1 MIGLNLYADFFIL
14 VLGLSIISYGLVVV
28 LSLIAENL
36 NPSLDLFVQKYH
48 FFIAILLAFIYANY
62 RNYEEFFF
70 DLIYINLLFLLFFSL
85 RILLIIRTDLNE
97 RSRNNISDAQTFIN
111 YVKKNKNLSRA
122 EIVELLGKLT
132 PEDQLLLSDVLKEV
146 ESEQSSAAPKPLYDY
161 DEVDLKVQEW
171 ADSEEG
177 KARIKRLLDK
187 DS

>member
-1 MIGLNLYADFFIL
+1 MISFNLYIDFLIL
-14 VLGLSIISYGLVVV
+14 ILGLSIVSYCIVVI
-28 LSLIAENL
+28 LSLITEKL
-36 NPSLDLFVQKYH
+36 NPSLDLFVQKYP

-70 DLIYINLLFLLFFSL
+70 DLIYVNLLFLLFYSL
-85 RILLIIRTDLNE
+85 RILLIIRTALSE
-97 RSRNNISDAQTFIN
+97 RSRNNVSDAQTFIN
-111 YVKKNKNLSRA
+111 LIKKNKNLSKT
-122 EIVELLGKLT
+122 ELIELLEKLS
-132 PEDQLLLSDVLKEV
+132 PEDQHLLSDVLKEV
-146 ESEQSSAAPKPLYDY
+146 ETKHLSAAPKPHYDY

>member
-1 MIGLNLYADFFIL
+1 MNSLNLYADFFIL

-36 NPSLDLFVQKYH
+36 NPSLDLFVQKYP

-62 RNYEEFFF
+62 RNNEEFFF

-161 DEVDLKVQEW
+161 DEVDQKYRNGLTLKKE
-171 ADSEEG
+171 
-177 KARIKRLLDK
+177 RLE
-187 DS
+187 